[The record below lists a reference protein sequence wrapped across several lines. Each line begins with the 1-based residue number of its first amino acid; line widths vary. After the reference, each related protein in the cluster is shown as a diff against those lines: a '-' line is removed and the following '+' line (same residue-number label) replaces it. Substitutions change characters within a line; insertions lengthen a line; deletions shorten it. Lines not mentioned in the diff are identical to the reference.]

1 VAVDDVEIN
10 GPGWLAALDQAYA
23 SLDGVIR
30 RIVREEL
37 AGRTLEAI
45 KVLGPVAEGS
55 VIVLPDDI
63 ESNMDE
69 TMALLIDK
77 IGHKRFVVLLIGR
90 RGSVPALFGP
100 EDLKEAIRAVAR
112 AGE

>member
-1 VAVDDVEIN
+1 VARRPR
-10 GPGWLAALDQAYA
+10 PGIRL
-23 SLDGVIR
+23 SRRVIPADR
-30 RIVREEL
+30 SGGT
-37 AGRTLEAI
+37 GRADTRGRSRL
-45 KVLGPVAEGS
+45 LGPVAEGS